1 MSIICKEFL
10 RMNNKIYTIPEGKT
24 WAKSIVRMSTEN
36 ETQKFFNT
44 WNDTGPLISFVPVKI
59 RETCN
64 TNFYKTLER
73 SIMPRMLR
81 LWGSELVNMWTSV
94 LPSGDEFDDVHK
106 NYTLILSEVSQKEKD
121 KYFMISPISGI

>member
-1 MSIICKEFL
+1 
-10 RMNNKIYTIPEGKT
+10 
-24 WAKSIVRMSTEN
+24 
-36 ETQKFFNT
+36 
-44 WNDTGPLISFVPVKI
+44 
-59 RETCN
+59 
-64 TNFYKTLER
+64 
-73 SIMPRMLR
+73 MLR